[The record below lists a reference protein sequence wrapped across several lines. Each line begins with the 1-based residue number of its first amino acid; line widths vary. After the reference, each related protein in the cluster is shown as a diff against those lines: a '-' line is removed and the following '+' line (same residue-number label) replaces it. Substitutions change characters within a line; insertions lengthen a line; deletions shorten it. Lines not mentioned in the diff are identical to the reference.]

1 MKKLVYLIILCSFF
15 SFAKTDGEKSEN
27 EYVDVTITLKPKE
40 VKSGGKVQLLVTFKP
55 QKGIHINLDPPI
67 EFEFDKELVI
77 NGKAKIP
84 KMKKDDYLNTEKPL
98 IQNLRIKK
106 NLSPGTHT
114 IKGKLNYFYCS
125 DTEGWCSRFS
135 QPINLNITIIK

>member
-15 SFAKTDGEKSEN
+15 SFAKTGGDKNEN
-27 EYVDVTITLKPKE
+27 EYVDVTITLKPNE
-40 VKSGGKVQLLVTFKP
+40 VKSGGKAQLLVTFKP

-67 EFEFDKELVI
+67 EFEFEKELVI
-77 NGKAKIP
+77 NGKVKIS
-84 KMKKDDYLNTEKPL
+84 KMKKDNYLDTEKPL
-98 IQNLRIKK
+98 IQNLSIKK

-114 IKGKLNYFYCS
+114 IKGKLIYFYCS
-125 DTEGWCSRFS
+125 DAEGWCSRFS